1 MNTDYTIAQQHLE
14 LINNPKLVRRGVQIE
29 DEIPDK
35 SLLFIGINPSFNEK
49 NDLIPGVKGYSPIY
63 SLKNINHSYF
73 TKAAEIAKK
82 NALPFGHHDLFPVR
96 ERDQKVIEGFFV
108 DIDGRLLPS
117 DGQAPFIENSLRWS
131 EETILA
137 SCPQMIV
144 VINAFASRIFFDYRF
159 PNGQSLLGFK
169 PGDKQ
174 LWVPE
179 LGTDFIWID
188 GQTVPI
194 LFSGMLSGQRALD
207 RWSEFRLEWHIHH
220 VLSNKELWP
229 R

>member
-1 MNTDYTIAQQHLE
+1 MTTDYTKAQQLLKHL
-14 LINNPKLVRRGVQIE
+14 NNPNLVRRGVHIE
-29 DEIPDK
+29 ETIPDN
-35 SLLFIGINPSFNEK
+35 SLLFIGINPSFDEK
-49 NDLIPGVKGYSPIY
+49 DSPIPGVEGYSPIY
-63 SLKNINHSYF
+63 SLDNIKHAYFKKAVSIAFENH
-73 TKAAEIAKK
+73 
-82 NALPFGHHDLFPVR
+82 LPFGHHDLFPIR
-96 ERDQKVIEGFFV
+96 ERNQKVIEGLFV
-108 DIDGRLLPS
+108 DLDGRLQPC
-117 DGQAPFIENSLRWS
+117 DVHAPFIEESLHWS

-137 SCPQMIV
+137 SHPQMIV

-159 PNGQSLLGFK
+159 PDGQSLLGFK

-179 LGTDFIWID
+179 LGTDFLRIN
-188 GQTVPI
+188 GQMIPI

-220 VLSNKELWP
+220 VLSNITLWP